1 MNNLPKRH
9 HYVPKCYLNLFTN
22 SQKKFWKMRKD
33 NLNIL
38 ETSPSQVC
46 YENELNKFR
55 TRQLMDINN
64 IEDEYFIEK
73 KSFAVQENNYSKAVI
88 PLTKFSNDQIV
99 VDKIKHQIFLETLIT
114 IKRRNPDSKRKIIQ
128 SFQESYQ
135 TGNGIQLFIN
145 YLVDEFG
152 IQNIT
157 PKFEEFIK
165 KYLDTESHNDNRLH
179 DMYLSAFLN
188 KVDYTT
194 IDNLTQ
200 LFYRLKQYILH
211 VPIGKEFITSDNPGF
226 TLIGNTTL
234 SLGGFGGEFEFL
246 FPLSPNSCLYL
257 NSNYIESKSSIEK
270 IIYPVMINSTRVEQ
284 INNITKSLCIKN
296 IFSYNR
302 KTLEKMKR

>member
-1 MNNLPKRH
+1 
-9 HYVPKCYLNLFTN
+9 
-22 SQKKFWKMRKD
+22 
-33 NLNIL
+33 
-38 ETSPSQVC
+38 
-46 YENELNKFR
+46 
-55 TRQLMDINN
+55 
-64 IEDEYFIEK
+64 
-73 KSFAVQENNYSKAVI
+73 
-88 PLTKFSNDQIV
+88 
-99 VDKIKHQIFLETLIT
+99 
-114 IKRRNPDSKRKIIQ
+114 
-128 SFQESYQ
+128 
-135 TGNGIQLFIN
+135 
-145 YLVDEFG
+145 
-152 IQNIT
+152 
-157 PKFEEFIK
+157 
-165 KYLDTESHNDNRLH
+165 
-179 DMYLSAFLN
+179 MYLSAFLN